1 MTYQRNINVQLTSIR
16 RDVPVELATTA
27 ALYAKI
33 NKVKIKISNIT
44 NLATTTALTA
54 VEKKNLMLVIYT
66 KKPSK
71 IQKLVKLKKKV
82 SDYDHDKYITLQNL
96 IS

>member
-1 MTYQRNINVQLTSIR
+1 M
-16 RDVPVELATTA
+16 PVELATTA

-33 NKVKIKISNIT
+33 NKVKSKISNIT

-54 VEKKNLMLVIYT
+54 VEKKKPNVSSLD

-71 IQKLVKLKKKV
+71 IQNLVKLKKKLV
-82 SDYDHDKYITLQNL
+82 IMIMINILFSKI
-96 IS
+96 